1 MSRLFMPLLLELD
14 GLEDRCC
21 YKHVAPNGALGGN
34 RRGESG
40 RAEARPSVGN
50 RIRSRNFRKLT
61 RPRAM
66 R

>member
-14 GLEDRCC
+14 GLE
-21 YKHVAPNGALGGN
+21 VAINMSRLMALSEGIAAA
-34 RRGESG
+34 SQD

-50 RIRSRNFRKLT
+50 RIRSRNFRQLT